1 MDKEPHEESD
11 KQSSGAALAE
21 ELLAMKDKA
30 NTADTDASQVETE
43 SPESPREET
52 AWREYKGYDEAYE
65 KANAERG
72 ATGKIAVERYPQAT
86 LIAQVRL
93 DEATGEVISGHDY
106 NPEAQSH
113 TDTEAEFSSYIDS
126 TPPEERFVVYEGG
139 DGSFTDRDRA
149 IRDRADGGLTMFLSD
164 KAGVERT
171 SGDPT
176 SQEELE
182 DLIRRGVSTEE
193 AALFT
198 TLRGIGSS
206 LVKEPVRTIDHGGN
220 IYSQLARS
228 GLPGFREYSEEEKI
242 KINEHPEVRDALLA
256 QMAADGTQFAMEK
269 FNPVLQE
276 LGLPQFEVGADGAL
290 TLPGASGTQLVE
302 ATGPSGDSRL
312 NEVAKMNIEFRDR
325 HLFDTIADATKQGK
339 KPFVVYGGSHVVA
352 LKPALDSYFGQVIQ
366 VN

>member
-1 MDKEPHEESD
+1 MDKEPHEESSD
-11 KQSSGAALAE
+11 NQSGGAALRE
-21 ELLAMKDKA
+21 ELLAIIDKV
-30 NTADTDASQVETE
+30 NTGDTDASQTETE
-43 SPESPREET
+43 SPEAPREEA
-52 AWREYKGYDEAYE
+52 AWREYEGYGKAYE
-65 KANAERG
+65 EANAERV
-72 ATGKIAVERYPQAT
+72 ATGQIAVEHYRQAT
-86 LIAQVRL
+86 IIAQVRL
-93 DEATGEVISGHDY
+93 DEATGEVLSGHDY

-206 LVKEPVRTIDHGGN
+206 LVKEPGRAIDPGGD
-220 IYSQLARS
+220 IYSQLARC

-242 KINEHPEVRDALLA
+242 NISQQPEVRDALLA

-269 FNPVLQE
+269 FNPVLRE

-325 HLFDTIADATKQGK
+325 HLFDIIADATKQGK

-352 LKPALDSYFGQVIQ
+352 LKPALDSYFGQAA
-366 VN
+366 